1 MAKQR
6 TGFEELFKKI
16 SLQEQLTQLRPGV
29 LRDVFSVFYRKRAA
43 VALNNELRHFHDTF
57 INTFIAAQSF
67 SPDVVDSSPLT
78 STHRSRSLGINWEYL
93 NRQWFL
99 KKKRHGLAVPSFFSY
114 GVVGSAEGN
123 KARKKKKL
131 SGKPQ
136 QTLEQYLK
144 NSWGPE
150 KALNV
155 VGHVTANDIIF
166 KTAKGEDVKLKG
178 GKAVADAAFLGKLKT
193 SGNRDITNLTE
204 TFTIGFRAFPKLAN
218 IRDLNSGEDAYS
230 AKLAKLFIPRSDNT
244 AAKGFPLSKLIN
256 NQEAKNQKGHRPL
269 RPTVDRLLNWY
280 YRVKLPHVFREFYK
294 TKGLVGR

>member
-16 SLQEQLTQLRPGV
+16 SLQEQISEMRPLV
-29 LRDVFSVFYRKRAA
+29 LRDIFSVANRKRAA

-78 STHRSRSLGINWEYL
+78 SAGTKSAGINWERL
-93 NRQWFL
+93 NRQWEL
-99 KKKRHGLAVPSFFSY
+99 KKKRKPMAIPSFFSY
-114 GVVGSAEGN
+114 GVVGDKETN
-123 KARKKKKL
+123 KQRKKDKK
-131 SGKPQ
+131 SPKPL
-136 QTLEQYLK
+136 QTLEQYIQ
-144 NSWGPE
+144 NSWGPN
-150 KALNV
+150 KAVNTL
-155 VGHVTANDIIF
+155 GLITADDIIF
-166 KTAKGEDVKLKG
+166 KTSKGDDVKLKG
-178 GKAVADAAFLGKLKT
+178 GKANPDAAFLGKLKT
-193 SGNRDITNLTE
+193 KEGRDITNLTE
-204 TFTIGFRAFPKLAN
+204 TFTIGFRAFPKLGN
-218 IRDLNSGEDAYS
+218 LRDLNSGSDAYS
-230 AKLAKLFIPRSDNT
+230 VSLAKLFIPRSDNT

>member
-16 SLQEQLTQLRPGV
+16 SLQEQISEMRPLV
-29 LRDVFSVFYRKRAA
+29 LRDIFSVANRKRAA

-57 INTFIAAQSF
+57 INTFIASQSL
-67 SPDVVDSSPLT
+67 SPDVVDSSPLASAGT
-78 STHRSRSLGINWEYL
+78 KSAGINWEYL
-93 NRQWFL
+93 NRQWEL
-99 KKKRHGLAVPSFFSY
+99 KKKRKPMAIPSFFSY
-114 GVVGSAEGN
+114 GVIGSAEGN

-155 VGHVTANDIIF
+155 VGHVTADDIIF
-166 KTAKGEDVKLKG
+166 KTSKGDDVKLKG
-178 GKAVADAAFLGKLKT
+178 GKANPDAAFLGKLKT
-193 SGNRDITNLTE
+193 KEGKDITNLTE
-204 TFTIGFRAFPKLAN
+204 TFTIGFRAFPTLAN
-218 IRDLNSGEDAYS
+218 IRDLNSGNDAYS

>member
-29 LRDVFSVFYRKRAA
+29 LRDVFSAANRKRAA

-67 SPDVVDSSPLT
+67 SPDVVDSSPLAGAGT
-78 STHRSRSLGINWEYL
+78 KSAGINWERL

-136 QTLEQYLK
+136 QTLEQYIK
-144 NSWGPE
+144 NSWGPN
-150 KALNV
+150 KAVNTL
-155 VGHVTANDIIF
+155 GLITADDIIF
-166 KTAKGEDVKLKG
+166 KTSKGDDVKLKG
-178 GKAVADAAFLGKLKT
+178 GKANPDAAFLGKLKT
-193 SGNRDITNLTE
+193 KEGRDITNLTE
-204 TFTIGFRAFPKLAN
+204 TFTIGFRAFPKLGN
-218 IRDLNSGEDAYS
+218 LRDLNSGSDAYS
-230 AKLAKLFIPRSDNT
+230 VKLAKLFIPRSDNT

-256 NQEAKNQKGHRPL
+256 NQEAKNQ
-269 RPTVDRLLNWY
+269 DRS
-280 YRVKLPHVFREFYK
+280 YR
-294 TKGLVGR
+294 

>member
-16 SLQEQLTQLRPGV
+16 SLQEQISEMRPLV
-29 LRDVFSVFYRKRAA
+29 LRDIFSVANRKRAA

-57 INTFIAAQSF
+57 INTFIASQSL
-67 SPDVVDSSPLT
+67 SPDVVDSSPLASAGT
-78 STHRSRSLGINWEYL
+78 KSAGINWEYL
-93 NRQWFL
+93 NRQWEL
-99 KKKRHGLAVPSFFSY
+99 KKKRKPMAIPSFFSY

-136 QTLEQYLK
+136 QTLEQYIK

-155 VGHVTANDIIF
+155 VGHVTADDIIF
-166 KTAKGEDVKLKG
+166 KTSKGDDVKLKG
-178 GKAVADAAFLGKLKT
+178 GKANPDAAFLGKLKT
-193 SGNRDITNLTE
+193 KEGKDITNLTE
-204 TFTIGFRAFPKLAN
+204 TFTIGFRAFPKLGN
-218 IRDLNSGEDAYS
+218 LRDLNSGSDAYS
-230 AKLAKLFIPRSDNT
+230 VSLAKLFIPRGENIAS
-244 AAKGFPLSKLIN
+244 KGFPLSKLIN
-256 NQEAKNQKGHRPL
+256 NQGAKNQKGHRPL

>member
-29 LRDVFSVFYRKRAA
+29 LRDVFSAANRKRAA

-67 SPDVVDSSPLT
+67 SPDVVDSSPLASAGT
-78 STHRSRSLGINWEYL
+78 KSAGINWERL
-93 NRQWFL
+93 NRQWEL
-99 KKKRHGLAVPSFFSY
+99 KKKRKPMAIPSFFSY

-218 IRDLNSGEDAYS
+218 IRDLNSGNDAYS

-256 NQEAKNQKGHRPL
+256 NQEAKNQKGHRP
-269 RPTVDRLLNWY
+269 
-280 YRVKLPHVFREFYK
+280 
-294 TKGLVGR
+294 

>member
-1 MAKQR
+1 MAKQH

-16 SLQEQLTQLRPGV
+16 SLQEQLTQLRPAV
-29 LRDVFSVFYRKRAA
+29 LRDVFSETNRKRAA

-67 SPDVVDSSPLT
+67 SPDVQDTSPLT
-78 STHRSRSLGINWEYL
+78 GAGTKSIGINWERL
-93 NRQWFL
+93 NRQWEL
-99 KKKRHGLAVPSFFSY
+99 KKKRKPMATPSFFSY
-114 GVVGSAEGN
+114 GVVGDKKTN
-123 KARKKKKL
+123 KQRKKDKK
-131 SGKPQ
+131 SPKPL

-193 SGNRDITNLTE
+193 SGNRDITSLTE
-204 TFTIGFRAFPKLAN
+204 TFTIGFKAFPKLAN
-218 IRDLNSGEDAYS
+218 IQDLNSGNDAYS
-230 AKLAKLFIPRSDNT
+230 VSLAKLFIPRSENI
-244 AAKGFPLSKLIN
+244 ASKGFPLSKLIN
-256 NQEAKNQKGHRPL
+256 NQGAKNQKGHRPL

>member
-1 MAKQR
+1 M
-6 TGFEELFKKI
+6 
-16 SLQEQLTQLRPGV
+16 RPLV
-29 LRDVFSVFYRKRAA
+29 LRDIFSVANRKRAA

-67 SPDVVDSSPLT
+67 SPDVVDSSPLASAGT
-78 STHRSRSLGINWEYL
+78 KSAGINWERL
-93 NRQWFL
+93 NRQWEL
-99 KKKRHGLAVPSFFSY
+99 KKKRKPMAIPSFFSY

-136 QTLEQYLK
+136 QTLEQYIK

-178 GKAVADAAFLGKLKT
+178 GKANPDAAFLGKLKT
-193 SGNRDITNLTE
+193 KEGRDITNLTE

-218 IRDLNSGEDAYS
+218 IRDLNSGNDAYS
-230 AKLAKLFIPRSDNT
+230 VSLAKLFIPRSDNT

-280 YRVKLPHVFREFYK
+280 YRVKLPHVFREFYR
-294 TKGLVGR
+294 TKGLIGS

>member
-16 SLQEQLTQLRPGV
+16 SLQEQLTQLRPAV
-29 LRDVFSVFYRKRAA
+29 LRDVFSETNRKRAA
-43 VALNNELRHFHDTF
+43 AALNNELRHFHSTF
-57 INTFIAAQSF
+57 INTFIASQSL
-67 SPDVVDSSPLT
+67 SPDVVDSSPLASAGT
-78 STHRSRSLGINWEYL
+78 KSAGINWERL
-93 NRQWFL
+93 NRQWEL
-99 KKKRHGLAVPSFFSY
+99 KKKRKPMAIPSFFSY
-114 GVVGSAEGN
+114 GVVGD
-123 KARKKKKL
+123 KKKNKQRRKDKK
-131 SGKPQ
+131 SPKPL

-193 SGNRDITNLTE
+193 KEGKDITNLTE

-218 IRDLNSGEDAYS
+218 IRDLNSGNDAYS
-230 AKLAKLFIPRSDNT
+230 VSLAKLFIPRSDNT

>member
-6 TGFEELFKKI
+6 TGFEEVFKKI
-16 SLQEQLTQLRPGV
+16 SLETQLTAIRPAV
-29 LRDVFSVFYRKRAA
+29 LRDVFSETNRKRAA

-67 SPDVVDSSPLT
+67 SPDVVDSSPLMAKT
-78 STHRSRSLGINWEYL
+78 RSVGINWEGL

-114 GVVGSAEGN
+114 GVVGSAKGN

-178 GKAVADAAFLGKLKT
+178 GKAVADVAFLGKLKT

-218 IRDLNSGEDAYS
+218 IRDLNSGNDAYS
-230 AKLAKLFIPRSDNT
+230 VSLAKLFIPRSENT
-244 AAKGFPLSKLIN
+244 ASKGFPLSKLIN
-256 NQEAKNQKGHRPL
+256 NQGAKNQKGHRPL

>member
-16 SLQEQLTQLRPGV
+16 SLQEQISEMRPLV
-29 LRDVFSVFYRKRAA
+29 LRDIFSVANRKRAA

-67 SPDVVDSSPLT
+67 SPDVVDSSPLASAGT
-78 STHRSRSLGINWEYL
+78 KSAGINWERL
-93 NRQWFL
+93 NRQWEL
-99 KKKRHGLAVPSFFSY
+99 KKKRKPMVIPSFFSY

-155 VGHVTANDIIF
+155 VGHVTDNDIIF

-218 IRDLNSGEDAYS
+218 IRDLNSGNDAYS

>member
-16 SLQEQLTQLRPGV
+16 SLQEQISEMRPAV
-29 LRDVFSVFYRKRAA
+29 LRDVFSVANRKRAA
-43 VALNNELRHFHDTF
+43 AALNNELRHFHDTF
-57 INTFIAAQSF
+57 INTFIASQSL
-67 SPDVVDSSPLT
+67 SPDVVDSSPLASAGT
-78 STHRSRSLGINWEYL
+78 KSAGINWEYL
-93 NRQWFL
+93 NRQWEL
-99 KKKRHGLAVPSFFSY
+99 KKKRKPMAIPSFFSY
-114 GVVGSAEGN
+114 GVVGDKEKN
-123 KARKKKKL
+123 KQRKKDKK
-131 SGKPQ
+131 SPKPL

-218 IRDLNSGEDAYS
+218 IRDLNSGNDAYS

>member
-16 SLQEQLTQLRPGV
+16 SLQEQISEMRPLV
-29 LRDVFSVFYRKRAA
+29 LRDIFSVANRKRAA

-57 INTFIAAQSF
+57 INTFIASQSL

-78 STHRSRSLGINWEYL
+78 AKTQSVGINWEYL

-123 KARKKKKL
+123 KARKKEKL

-178 GKAVADAAFLGKLKT
+178 GKANPDAAFLGKLKT
-193 SGNRDITNLTE
+193 KEGKDITNLTE
-204 TFTIGFRAFPKLAN
+204 TFTIGFRAFPKLPN
-218 IRDLNSGEDAYS
+218 LRDLNSGNDAYS
-230 AKLAKLFIPRSDNT
+230 VSLAKLFIPRSDNT